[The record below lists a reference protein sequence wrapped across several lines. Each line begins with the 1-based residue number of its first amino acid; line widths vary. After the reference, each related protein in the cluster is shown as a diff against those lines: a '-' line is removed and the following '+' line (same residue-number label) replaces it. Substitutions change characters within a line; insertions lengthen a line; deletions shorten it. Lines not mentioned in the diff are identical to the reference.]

1 MAVGQQHRRV
11 VCPEG
16 LAGYRQLPGGVSKR
30 AICPVWKSADPDDPS
45 RFPPWRRILD
55 APTDAPAAMNIVA
68 SDWVKEWD
76 DYSQALDEHRITIA
90 SSAIEFRP
98 INPMLRLPSQ
108 SVQVSGNQEVKL
120 NVGMLM
126 PHLRSLEDRT
136 ATIYIS
142 NDGGPVLVHSGFSK
156 FAIMPLRDSIG

>member
-1 MAVGQQHRRV
+1 
-11 VCPEG
+11 
-16 LAGYRQLPGGVSKR
+16 
-30 AICPVWKSADPDDPS
+30 
-45 RFPPWRRILD
+45 
-55 APTDAPAAMNIVA
+55 MNIVA